1 MRLSSLLSA
10 EGVSALVKAVGEAGD
25 PEIES
30 LAYDSR
36 RVVPGSLFFA
46 IHGFRSDG
54 HLYLDQALDRG
65 AVAVASERPPPD
77 GCVFVWIQ
85 VSRIRRF
92 MAGVA
97 GHFFGH
103 PSRKMRLVGITGTNG
118 KTTTA
123 SLVHSI
129 LSQGEPSL
137 VMGTL
142 GVRLD
147 GRSWASERTTPESVD
162 IQAILNQ
169 AVESGCGQGVM
180 EVSSHSLALNRVYGC
195 RFPVAVFTNLTRD
208 HLDFHGTRD
217 NYLRSKRLL
226 FRSGYNPGLA
236 CSVVNHDDPAS
247 RRLRPE
253 GETVTFG
260 TAPEAQVRP
269 LVRKTT
275 VDGTELE
282 LECRGRRLF
291 LRSPLVGDHNLYNI
305 MAAVA
310 ACHALGTPDR
320 QICRGISSLERVPG
334 RFEKVDVDRDY
345 TVVVDYAHTP
355 DALENV
361 LRLARGL
368 TANRVLCVFGCGGD
382 RDRSKRPRMGEIA
395 TRQSDWTI
403 LTTDNPRSEDP
414 EAILRQIRAGIP
426 PEREN
431 FETITDRKEAIGRVV
446 KLARAGDLV
455 LVAGKGQETYQEIR
469 GVRIPFDDREEV
481 RNSACSV

>member
-1 MRLSSLLSA
+1 MRLSSLLSTK
-10 EGVSALVKAVGEAGD
+10 GVRAFVRAAAEAGD

-36 RVVPGSLFFA
+36 HAAPGSLFFA
-46 IHGFRSDG
+46 IRGFQSDG
-54 HLYLDQALDRG
+54 HLYLDQALKRG
-65 AVAVASERPPPD
+65 AVAVASQRPAPAD
-77 GCVFVWIQ
+77 CAFSWIQ

-92 MAGVA
+92 MASVA
-97 GHFFGH
+97 DHFFGR
-103 PSRKMRLVGITGTNG
+103 PSARLRLVGITGTNG

-129 LSQGEPSL
+129 LSQGEPAL

-142 GVRLD
+142 GARLD
-147 GRSWASERTTPESVD
+147 GRNWASERTTPESVD
-162 IQAILNQ
+162 IQSILSQ
-169 AVESGCGQGVM
+169 AVEAGCSRGVM
-180 EVSSHSLALNRVYGC
+180 EVSSHSLALDRAYGC

-208 HLDFHGTRD
+208 HLDFHHTFE

-226 FRSGYNPGLA
+226 FQSDYNSGLTW
-236 CSVVNHDDPAS
+236 SVINHDDPAS
-247 RRLRPE
+247 RRLDPE
-253 GETVTFG
+253 GEAVTFG
-260 TAPEAQVRP
+260 MTPEAQVHP
-269 LVRKTT
+269 KGQKTT
-275 VDGTELE
+275 VDGTRLE
-282 LECRGRRLF
+282 LECRERRLT

-310 ACHALGTPDR
+310 ACHSLGIPDR

-368 TANRVLCVFGCGGD
+368 TSNRVLCVFGCGGD
-382 RDRSKRPRMGEIA
+382 RDASKRPQMGEIA
-395 TRQSDWTI
+395 TRKSDWAI

-414 EAILRQIRAGIP
+414 EVILRQIRAGIP
-426 PEREN
+426 PARDN
-431 FETITDRKEAIGRVV
+431 FETITDRREAISRVV
-446 KLARAGDLV
+446 ELARTGDLV
-455 LVAGKGQETYQEIR
+455 VVAGKGQETYQEIQGIR
-469 GVRIPFDDREEV
+469 LPFDDREVV
-481 RNSACSV
+481 RDSVCLN